1 VFFALSSPGSVKRSF
16 DRFVNDRIQR
26 IDEYRPRTGEKVGI
40 LWFVKQFDDLA
51 QLAETIFDKA
61 ERRTDLDRAYKK
73 LLQGVLRG
81 IEQCANRY
89 EINFSH
95 RSALLYLFVEP
106 EKSSFSAKNR
116 HHLFLICVHTA

>member
-1 VFFALSSPGSVKRSF
+1 MISNQRVLLSSPGSVKRSF

-73 LLQGVLRG
+73 FKLSKFLW
-81 IEQCANRY
+81 
-89 EINFSH
+89 
-95 RSALLYLFVEP
+95 VE
-106 EKSSFSAKNR
+106 F
-116 HHLFLICVHTA
+116 